1 MSETEHGTPAASPRP
16 VSVAPY
22 GIGTIRLPPGL
33 TPSQLADRLYAMPDS
48 VAGLPQR
55 RVFSDADSAV
65 VVYAI
70 DEGVPVPRFGM
81 AVVLVVPPH
90 PDADAAVADLERS
103 RWGDP
108 AEHDVSASG
117 AGGDSEPAFR
127 EFSRSFPPGLFLLP
141 YRPVFFLLWYRQQ
154 EEYAFMVIG
163 DTPAVREALARA
175 MAQALEA

>member
-1 MSETEHGTPAASPRP
+1 MDERSEATPGATPAPMTT
-16 VSVAPY
+16 APY
-22 GIGTIRLPPGL
+22 GISAIRLPPGL
-33 TPSQLADRLYAMPDS
+33 TPGQLADLLYGMPED
-48 VAGLPQR
+48 VAGLPQQ

-70 DEGVPVPRFGM
+70 ETGVPTPRFGM
-81 AVVLVVPPH
+81 AVILIVPPAA
-90 PDADAAVADLERS
+90 DADRAVTDLERN

-117 AGGDSEPAFR
+117 AGGDGEPAFR

-141 YRPVFFLLWYRQQ
+141 YRPVFFLLWYRQH

-163 DTPAVREALARA
+163 DTPAVREGLARA
-175 MAQALEA
+175 MAQALQA